1 MVVISFPIYNHTA
14 DEIADISS
22 DFRIGFGS
30 FVDKRVSPF
39 VSLDI
44 NRQEDP
50 CLSGCVSTYS
60 YRHHVDLTDDS
71 QFFGVS
77 TTYISVKVDIYI

>member
-1 MVVISFPIYNHTA
+1 MLYIFSYIYTA

-22 DFRIGFGS
+22 DFRVGFGS
-30 FVDKRVSPF
+30 FVDKRVSPY
-39 VSLDI
+39 VTLDVD
-44 NRQEDP
+44 RQLDP

-77 TTYISVKVDIYI
+77 TTYICESRSKR